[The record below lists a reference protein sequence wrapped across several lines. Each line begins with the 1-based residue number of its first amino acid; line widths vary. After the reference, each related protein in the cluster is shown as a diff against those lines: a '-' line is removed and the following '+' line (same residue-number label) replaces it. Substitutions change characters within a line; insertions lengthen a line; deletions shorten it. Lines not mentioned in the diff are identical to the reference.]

1 MTQAQRLFEEMEME
15 MEDDQLHLD
24 PCSTPLSSCLSQ
36 IEVFNPFHEEMPK

>member
-1 MTQAQRLFEEMEME
+1 MTQAQRLFEETEME

-36 IEVFNPFHEEMPK
+36 LEVFDPLP